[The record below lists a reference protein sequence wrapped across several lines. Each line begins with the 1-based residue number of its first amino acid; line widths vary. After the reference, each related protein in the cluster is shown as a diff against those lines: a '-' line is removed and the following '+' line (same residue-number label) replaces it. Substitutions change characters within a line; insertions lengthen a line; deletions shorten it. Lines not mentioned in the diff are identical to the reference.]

1 MLDLGTKSW
10 KAGTVTVPLLL
21 PKNEGYAWFT
31 GFIFTVASSTCT
43 FPKRNRLLTRF
54 EKVAGTLT
62 SRLVVTLVF
71 RGFVVALIVGKL
83 VVTLERSNIYKLGFR
98 VGCVNN
104 YSWVVRISFV
114 SIFLYQVSFVRSD
127 KGLDRVHRKTVGTS
141 RDLAR
146 LFKRSQDFL
155 GQPEEKVVSGEESIE
170 IPRNNHVWRG
180 KHWNPEE

>member
-43 FPKRNRLLTRF
+43 FPKRNKLLTRF

-83 VVTLERSNIYKLGFR
+83 VVTLER
-98 VGCVNN
+98 
-104 YSWVVRISFV
+104 
-114 SIFLYQVSFVRSD
+114 
-127 KGLDRVHRKTVGTS
+127 
-141 RDLAR
+141 
-146 LFKRSQDFL
+146 
-155 GQPEEKVVSGEESIE
+155 
-170 IPRNNHVWRG
+170 
-180 KHWNPEE
+180 